1 MLFSREHYDLMS
13 VFERQFKHRR
23 LDKEP
28 KEMWA
33 KGVIYQDGHVNELFL
48 AYRLGFAYGKHIGQS
63 TTEDSSVAAA
73 TQAERKEK

>member
-23 LDKEP
+23 QDKES

-33 KGVIYQDGHVNELFL
+33 RGVIYQDGHVNELFL

-73 TQAERKEK
+73 THPTKDTP